1 MWRKFSFI
9 ICICFVCVKLSAQYK
24 GSTGDGYSMCVMS
37 KLVILPIEL
46 CDFDA
51 VLEVRSVRI
60 IWKTMSEI
68 NNSYFEIERS
78 KDLESWDVIAHVD
91 GANNSNQLIQYEWT
105 DENPNIGV
113 VYYRLKQVDFDG
125 NSSCS
130 KVLSLKIEE
139 IEHNIIEV
147 YPNPVT
153 SNIVHFDNDKE
164 EPFLIRIYSQL
175 GQFVFQKMLN
185 GSSIELPNL
194 MHGVYVLK
202 FENLISGDVQYARM
216 VKGE

>member
-51 VLEVRSVRI
+51 VLEVSSVRI

-125 NSSCS
+125 KFTHSKIVSVMFSDSCS
-130 KVLSLKIEE
+130 EKI
-139 IEHNIIEV
+139 II
-147 YPNPVT
+147 YPNPN
-153 SNIVHFDNDKE
+153 SSGILFFELKSIDQ
-164 EPFLIRIYSQL
+164 FLLTIYSFA
-175 GQFVFQKMLN
+175 GQIIYRK
-185 GSSIELPNL
+185 ELADPCIDISGIKE
-194 MHGVYVLK
+194 GVYNLS
-202 FENLISGDVQYARM
+202 FENINTGLKQNIKLVIN
-216 VKGE
+216 

>member
-1 MWRKFSFI
+1 MLKKISAILIITFI
-9 ICICFVCVKLSAQYK
+9 CGKTLAQYK
-24 GSTGDGYSMCVMS
+24 GGISDGYSLCVMT
-37 KLVILPIEL
+37 KTIVLPIEL
-46 CDFDA
+46 LDFGVAYDDKC
-51 VLEVRSVRI
+51 VHVNWSTL
-60 IWKTMSEI
+60 SEI
-68 NNSYFEIERS
+68 NNEYFEIERS
-78 KDLESWDVIAHVD
+78 SDLLLWNIIAHIKGV
-91 GANNSNQLIQYEWT
+91 NNSNQLVKYECS
-105 DENPNIGV
+105 DVSPV
-113 VYYRLKQVDFDG
+113 VGISYYRLKQVDFDG
-125 NSSCS
+125 KSSYS

-153 SNIVHFDNDKE
+153 SNIVHFNNATE
-164 EPFLIRIYSQL
+164 EPFLITIYSQL